1 MFNICKLDIHIPQ
14 TSTDNTD
21 TDRELVQIT
30 ADYTDTDP

>member
-21 TDRELVQIT
+21 RELVQIT
-30 ADYTDTDP
+30 ADNTDTDPG